1 MTEPGNILEVGVRQL
16 NALDRFLAAAT
27 VTDTTPTTIVLTV
40 ERAAFL
46 HLLATCE
53 GES

>member
-1 MTEPGNILEVGVRQL
+1 M

-27 VTDTTPTTIVLTV
+27 VTETTPTQVVLTV

-46 HLLATCE
+46 HLLAACDGTSGE
-53 GES
+53 GTS